1 MHKHIKYIHDTLFR
15 SSEGAWLHHVQ
26 QANGSAY
33 AHTNACYARTF
44 ATRWRRRGNAIT
56 ASDKIRTYART
67 PAWTCTAGGSGPS
80 AETDLEIYVW
90 CSDQLLSLRKWA
102 VCPQFTIIVVSMHNK
117 NNMKILNTF
126 QIQYFV
132 ELFVSCFFVVAE
144 LFPGLSQDNV
154 TFLAIESPIIDTWQF
169 YIEPHMLHKTGNWS
183 KRYAQNMRKSPL
195 YIWHTNTRENITN
208 PSIVI

>member
-1 MHKHIKYIHDTLFR
+1 MASPCTT
-15 SSEGAWLHHVQ
+15 SERISVC
-26 QANGSAY
+26 AY
-33 AHTNACYARTF
+33 ARLLCTHVCHAL
-44 ATRWRRRGNAIT
+44 
-56 ASDKIRTYART
+56 T
-67 PAWTCTAGGSGPS
+67 PAWKCNNCKWQDSHVRADAGVNMQVTQSAHIKRGTAGGSGPS

-117 NNMKILNTF
+117 NNMKMLNTF